1 MPYYICEKCGDVT
14 YSAAHGRLT
23 PCALCG
29 GPVRQEDQAMA
40 NHKPV
45 RDLDEAIARCEREL
59 QEYRRDRPHK
69 PTREEL
75 EDMYRDPEHDFGN
88 GRGVKL

>member
-1 MPYYICEKCGDVT
+1 
-14 YSAAHGRLT
+14 
-23 PCALCG
+23 
-29 GPVRQEDQAMA
+29 MA

>member
-1 MPYYICEKCGDVT
+1 
-14 YSAAHGRLT
+14 
-23 PCALCG
+23 
-29 GPVRQEDQAMA
+29 MA

-59 QEYRRDRPHK
+59 QEYRRQNRDRPHK